1 MSKTEAKKGNG
12 ILEILKAIILALI
25 FSLVLILAASLIVK
39 LANIETDY
47 LPIINQV
54 IKGVS
59 ILAAC
64 LICLKTPTGGWARGI
79 IIGIIYIALAFV
91 VFSLLNGKFTFD
103 LSILNDLAIGSV
115 TGLISGI
122 IAVNIRK

>member
-1 MSKTEAKKGNG
+1 MSKTEAKQSKGFW
-12 ILEILKAIILALI
+12 EIPKAIILAVI
-25 FSLVLILAASLIVK
+25 FSLLLILLASFIVK
-39 LANIETDY
+39 VANIETNY

-64 LICLKTPTGGWARGI
+64 LLCLKTPSGGWARGI
-79 IIGIIYIALAFV
+79 IIGIIYIALAYV
-91 VFSLLNGKFTFD
+91 LFSLLNGHFTFD
-103 LSILNDLAIGSV
+103 LSIVNDVAIGAV

>member
-1 MSKTEAKKGNG
+1 MTKTEAKKSNG
-12 ILEILKAIILALI
+12 ILEILKAIVIALI
-25 FSLVLILAASLIVK
+25 FSLILILLASLIVK
-39 LANIETDY
+39 LANIETSY

-59 ILAAC
+59 ILASC
-64 LICLKTPTGGWARGI
+64 LICLKTPSGGWARGI
-79 IIGIIYIALAFV
+79 IVGVVYIALAFV
-91 VFSLLNGKFTFD
+91 VFSLLNGGFTFD
-103 LSILNDLAIGSV
+103 LSIINDLAIGSI